1 MIEII
6 NLYKTFKD
14 SKEPIDVLKNIN
26 FVVEDNTFTSIL
38 GKSGSGKTTLM
49 NIIGSID
56 KPTSG
61 QVIIDGVDISL
72 LSDKEID
79 IFRNKKIG
87 FVFQSFY
94 LQKNFTVLENVCMP
108 LVIAGYGRKEREETA
123 KKYLALLNIL
133 EKAETKVYKLSGG
146 EKQRVAIARALVNDA
161 KIILADEPTGNLDS
175 VNGEIVLKELKQL
188 TTLGKTVLL
197 ITHNEEDALKYSDK
211 IIRLKD
217 GSIDNE
223 I

>member
-108 LVIAGYGRKEREETA
+108 LVIAGIGRKEREETA

-133 EKAETKVYKLSGG
+133 EKAYTKVYKLSGG
-146 EKQRVAIARALVNDA
+146 EKQRVAI
-161 KIILADEPTGNLDS
+161 IILKLW
-175 VNGEIVLKELKQL
+175 
-188 TTLGKTVLL
+188 
-197 ITHNEEDALKYSDK
+197 K
-211 IIRLKD
+211 I
-217 GSIDNE
+217 
-223 I
+223 

>member
-108 LVIAGYGRKEREETA
+108 LVIAGIGRKEREETA

-197 ITHNEEDALKYSDK
+197 ITHNNEDALKYSDK
-211 IIRLKD
+211 IIKLKD

>member
-14 SKEPIDVLKNIN
+14 SKEPIEVLKNIN

-72 LSDKEID
+72 LSDKDID

-108 LVIAGYGRKEREETA
+108 LVIAGIGRKEREETA

-133 EKAETKVYKLSGG
+133 EKAYTKVYKLSGG

-175 VNGEIVLKELKQL
+175 ANGEIVLNELKQL

>member
-108 LVIAGYGRKEREETA
+108 LVIAGIGRKEREETA

-133 EKAETKVYKLSGG
+133 EKAYTKVYKLSGG

>member
-108 LVIAGYGRKEREETA
+108 LVIAGIGRKEREETA

-217 GSIDNE
+217 GAILNE